1 MFVKNNLKLNQ
12 PKFRKI
18 DKKKYDKIFYCMLR
32 VEMLETFLM
41 DDKRAEMFARSPPG
55 WNKTDVTG
63 FLDSVSMTAMGL
75 LK

>member
-1 MFVKNNLKLNQ
+1 
-12 PKFRKI
+12 
-18 DKKKYDKIFYCMLR
+18 MLR
-32 VEMLETFLM
+32 VEMLETLLM